1 MIIETARL
9 ILRPPIEADF
19 EAWAAL
25 LADPDLLEVGEKP
38 VTGPEAWRA
47 FAAAAGSWQLRG
59 YGVFAVFE
67 RESGTFIGR
76 VGPHKPYGWPDR
88 ELGWV
93 IATRYQGLGYAVEA
107 ASACRDWI
115 FNVLKWPHIIHTIRP
130 ENHASCAIASKIGSR
145 NLGPVQ
151 LPPPYDK
158 VQNNKWGQSRD
169 AYLERIKHA

>member
-1 MIIETARL
+1 MMLETARL
-9 ILRPPIEADF
+9 ILRPPTEADF

-25 LADPDLLEVGEKP
+25 LADPNLLEAGEKP
-38 VTGPEAWRA
+38 VTGPEAWRS

-67 RESGTFIGR
+67 RESGSFVGR

-93 IATRYQGLGYAVEA
+93 IATRFQGLGYAVEA

-115 FNVLKWPHIIHTIRP
+115 FEVLKWPRIIHTIRP
-130 ENHASCAIASKIGSR
+130 QNRASCAIATKIGSR
-145 NLGPVQ
+145 NLGPIQ
-151 LPPPYDK
+151 LPPPYDHI
-158 VQNNKWGQSRD
+158 VNDEWGQTREE
-169 AYLERIKHA
+169 YLARSQQA